1 LSEHIWGIG
10 FSSRRCILRYTI
22 TKVASQGGHWL
33 GKGYRNYSMWENVQ
47 RKGGF
52 SVQRRGD
59 GKWGSEMK
67 GYLMEVNTSALPSS
81 KWQNWNSR
89 WKLQ

>member
-1 LSEHIWGIG
+1 M
-10 FSSRRCILRYTI
+10 
-22 TKVASQGGHWL
+22 L
-33 GKGYRNYSMWENVQ
+33 GKIEG
-47 RKGGF
+47 
-52 SVQRRGD
+52 RRGD